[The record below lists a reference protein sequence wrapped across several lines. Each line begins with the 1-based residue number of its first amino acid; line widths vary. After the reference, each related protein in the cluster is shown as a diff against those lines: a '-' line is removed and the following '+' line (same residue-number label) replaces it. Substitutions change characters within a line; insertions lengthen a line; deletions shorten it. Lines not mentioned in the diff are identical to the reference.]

1 MDKATVDALVTGM
14 VESEKGISD
23 LLFLEGKP
31 PLVEAY
37 GQLHDF
43 PIDAPDGV
51 LTSDLIEQIAAQV
64 IVGNERLLKTFT
76 STGSCDTS
84 YDIPGV
90 VRLRVNVYKQNG
102 RHAIV
107 MRRFP
112 SDIPTLD
119 KLGLPPV
126 FREMVKEKNGII
138 FVTGAAGSG
147 KTTTLAALVNE
158 LNQTQPIHILTL
170 EDPIEF
176 LHPQGRAAIS
186 QRELGKDFPTFA
198 DGLRVALRQAPKVI
212 LVGEIRDR
220 ETMEIAITASETGH
234 LVLST
239 VHTVNAGQTLSRIVG
254 FFGREEEEQVRQ
266 RLSETMRYIVSQ
278 RLVGQINGR
287 RLLVTEL
294 MGTNL
299 RMQETIRYGESEACS
314 FQDII
319 EAASHLGWHTFDQS
333 LLSAYAADL
342 LTEETV
348 LTYCNNKT
356 RTRQTLDQML
366 KQKGVAE
373 TAPVSGLKLDVKAPP
388 LIKPSVETVG
398 ADGQPVRQVRT
409 RFEPRAA
416 GPPRSQ

>member
-1 MDKATVDALVTGM
+1 MDKGTVDALLTGM
-14 VESEKGISD
+14 VQSEKGISD

-37 GQLHDF
+37 GKLRDF
-43 PIDAPDGV
+43 SIDTPNSLLTAGLIAEITEHLIDG
-51 LTSDLIEQIAAQV
+51 S
-64 IVGNERLLKTFT
+64 ERLLQTFN

-112 SDIPTLD
+112 STIPTLE
-119 KLGLPPV
+119 KLGLSPL
-126 FREMVKEKNGII
+126 FKEMVTAKNGII
-138 FVTGAAGSG
+138 LITGAAGSG
-147 KTTTLAALVNE
+147 KTTTLAALINE

-176 LHPQGRAAIS
+176 LHPHGRAAIS
-186 QRELGKDFPTFA
+186 QRELGKDFLTFA

-239 VHTVNAGQTLSRIVG
+239 VHTINAGQALSRIVG
-254 FFGREEEEQVRQ
+254 FFHRDEEEQVRQ

-278 RLVGQINGR
+278 RLVSQINGR

-294 MGTNL
+294 MGSNL
-299 RMQETIRYGESEACS
+299 RSQEAIRYGESEGRLFS
-314 FQDII
+314 DII
-319 EAASHLGWHTFDQS
+319 EAGSTLGWHTFDQS
-333 LLSAYAADL
+333 LLRAHQADL
-342 LTEETV
+342 VTEETV
-348 LTYCNNKT
+348 LACCSNKGKM
-356 RTRQTLDQML
+356 RQALDQL
-366 KQKGVAE
+366 RKKQGGAGPDVM
-373 TAPVSGLKLDVKAPP
+373 SGLKLDI
-388 LIKPSVETVG
+388 IKPVQIPSAATVPT
-398 ADGQPVRQVRT
+398 ATDV
-409 RFEPRAA
+409 
-416 GPPRSQ
+416 